1 MTTTYVDVWDGCLQL
16 IRDRIPPQSFDTW
29 FRPIKPVK
37 LEQGVLTIE
46 VPSQFFYEWLEE
58 HFVALLKEA
67 VHATLGP
74 NGRLEYA
81 IVVENRTSSSHVYQ
95 NNGQPPQPNGS
106 SPIPGHYSQVN
117 QQSLNRQINQE
128 RSVPNPFVIPG
139 IRKFEVES
147 NLNAS
152 YTFDTFIEGDCNR
165 LARAAG
171 FAVSN
176 KPGVTAYNPLFIY
189 SGVGLGKSHLL
200 QAIGNAIKENTPR
213 RAVLYISSERFINQF
228 VEAVRKGTVNDF
240 MNFYQMID
248 VLLVD
253 DIQFMAGKEKTQ
265 ENFFHVF
272 NHLRQ
277 SGKQIVLAS
286 DRSPNEMDGMEERL
300 LSRFKWGLNA
310 NMVVPSFDTRKE
322 ILKSKMNQ
330 NGIAF
335 GEEVVDFIAHNIT
348 TNVRELEGALIKL
361 LAQSSLNRREV
372 DIQLA
377 KSMLQNFVDNLS
389 REITIEAIQRI
400 VGEHFSI
407 EVDQLKAKT
416 RKRQIVQAR
425 QIAMF
430 FAKEMTRHSLKSIG
444 LHFGGRDHSTVIHAI
459 QTVNDLV
466 TTDKQFKQS
475 VTEIRKRISLE
486 LG

>member
-1 MTTTYVDVWDGCLQL
+1 MTTTYVDVWGRCLQL
-16 IRDRIPPQSFDTW
+16 IRERIAPQSFDTW
-29 FRPIKPVK
+29 FRPIKPVR
-37 LEQGVLTIE
+37 LEQQVLTIE

-58 HFVALLKEA
+58 HYVGLLKEA
-67 VHATLGP
+67 VHASLGP
-74 NGRLEYA
+74 GGRLEYA
-81 IVVENRTSSSHVYQ
+81 IVVDNRSTAENSPVSIPAVSHASSQKSNGERSSHASNQ
-95 NNGQPPQPNGS
+95 PFNGDRP
-106 SPIPGHYSQVN
+106 
-117 QQSLNRQINQE
+117 
-128 RSVPNPFVIPG
+128 VPNPFVIPG

-147 NLNAS
+147 NLNAT
-152 YTFDTFIEGDCNR
+152 YTFDSFIEGDCNR

-189 SGVGLGKSHLL
+189 SGVGLGKTHLL
-200 QAIGNAIKENTPR
+200 QAIGNSIKENSPR

-228 VEAVRKGTVNDF
+228 IEAVRKGTVTDF

-286 DRSPNEMDGMEERL
+286 DRSPNEMEGMEERL

-310 NMVVPSFDTRKE
+310 SMQTPDFDTRKQ
-322 ILKSKMNQ
+322 ILQSKMQQ
-330 NGIAF
+330 NGVEF
-335 GEEVVDFIAHNIT
+335 GEDVVDFIAHNIS
-348 TNVRELEGALIKL
+348 TNVRELEGALTKV
-361 LAQSSLNRREV
+361 LAQSLLNRR
-372 DIQLA
+372 DIDLQLA
-377 KSMLQNFVDNLS
+377 RSMLQNFVDNVS

-400 VGEHFSI
+400 VAEYFVI

-416 RKRQIVQAR
+416 RRRQIVQAR
-425 QIAMF
+425 QIAMYF
-430 FAKEMTRHSLKSIG
+430 SKEMTRHSLKSIG
-444 LHFGGRDHSTVIHAI
+444 LHFGGRDHSTVIHAL
-459 QTVNDLV
+459 QTVNDLIS
-466 TTDKQFKQS
+466 TDKYFKQS

>member
-1 MTTTYVDVWDGCLQL
+1 MTMTYVDVWAGCLQL

-29 FRPIKPVK
+29 FRPIKPVR
-37 LEQGVLTIE
+37 LDQHVLTIE

-58 HFVALLKEA
+58 HYVDLLKEA
-67 VHATLGP
+67 IHAMLGP
-74 NGRLEYA
+74 SGSLEYA
-81 IVVENRTSSSHVYQ
+81 IVVDNHAPKGNGHSHPGSHPSGHLQMPSHSVKGDSSSKM
-95 NNGQPPQPNGS
+95 G
-106 SPIPGHYSQVN
+106 
-117 QQSLNRQINQE
+117 RDINPE
-128 RSVPNPFVIPG
+128 RAIPNPFVIPG

-147 NLNAS
+147 NLNAQ
-152 YTFDTFIEGDCNR
+152 YTFDSFIEGDCNR

-171 FAVSN
+171 FAVAN

-189 SGVGLGKSHLL
+189 SGVGLGKTHLL
-200 QAIGNAIKENTPR
+200 QAIGNAIKENSPR

-253 DIQFMAGKEKTQ
+253 DIQFLAGKDKTQ

-286 DRSPNEMDGMEERL
+286 DRSPNEMEGMEERL

-310 NMVVPSFDTRKE
+310 HMQTPSYETRKE
-322 ILKSKMNQ
+322 ILKSKMRQ
-330 NGIAF
+330 NGIEF
-335 GEEVVDFIAHNIT
+335 SEDVVDFIAHNIT

-361 LAQSSLNRREV
+361 LAQSSLNRRDV
-372 DIQLA
+372 DLQLA
-377 KSMLQNFVDNLS
+377 RSMLQNFVDNVS
-389 REITIEAIQRI
+389 REITVEAIQRI
-400 VGEHFSI
+400 VGEHFAIDVS
-407 EVDQLKAKT
+407 QLKAKT

-425 QIAMF
+425 QIAMYF
-430 FAKEMTRHSLKSIG
+430 SKEMTRHSLKSIG

-459 QTVNDLV
+459 TTVNDLM
-466 TTDKQFKQS
+466 TTDKSFKQS
-475 VTEIRKRISLE
+475 VNEIRKRISME